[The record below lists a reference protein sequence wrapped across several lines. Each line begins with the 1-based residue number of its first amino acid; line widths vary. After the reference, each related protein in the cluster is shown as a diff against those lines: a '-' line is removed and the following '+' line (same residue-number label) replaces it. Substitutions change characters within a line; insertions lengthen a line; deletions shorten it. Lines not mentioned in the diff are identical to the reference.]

1 MKKRLAEETVIFISV
16 LKWVILAVIVG
27 AIVGLSTTAFLNALS
42 WGTAFSGRYSHYFF
56 HNSSY
61 YFFLL
66 PVALFLSTL
75 MTKYL
80 APDAE
85 GHGTDKIIEAV
96 HKRSGKI
103 KAIVIPVKLVATIIT
118 LVTGGS
124 AGKEGPCAQIGAGLA
139 SVFADLIRVDDHD
152 RKKLV
157 ICGISAGFASVF
169 GTPIAGAI
177 FGLEVL
183 FVGNIMYDVLL
194 PSFVAGI
201 TGYRVAWLLGA
212 KHFHRNLN
220 FVPTFSE
227 SLFLQVI
234 LAGIFFGLC
243 SFLLI
248 EVLKIGEKLSKK
260 IQIWKPLKGLIGGV
274 ILIALTLIFS
284 NKYLGLGVDSIRSS
298 LLGRDV
304 PWGAFLLKIL
314 YTSVTLNFGGSGGIV
329 TPIFFV
335 GSTAGSFF
343 ADMIGADKATFS
355 ALGLVGLLAGAANT
369 PIAASIMAL
378 ELFGPKLGPYAAIA
392 CIISFLMTGHRSVYP
407 SQMIDFKKSSSIHL
421 EGDGEIENVKAH
433 IKLKPISKS
442 LIETCLRIGSTIKEI
457 FNRKK

>member
-1 MKKRLAEETVIFISV
+1 MKRKLAEETVIFISV
-16 LKWVILAVIVG
+16 LKWVILAAIVG
-27 AIVGLSTTAFLNALS
+27 AIVGLSTTVFLKALS
-42 WGTAFSGRYSHYFF
+42 WGSDFSSNYSDYFF
-56 HNSSY
+56 GNNTY

-66 PVALFLSTL
+66 PVALFLSTV

-103 KAIVIPVKLVATIIT
+103 KAIVVPVKLVATIIT

-124 AGKEGPCAQIGAGLA
+124 AGKEGPCAQIGAGLS
-139 SVFADLIRVDDHD
+139 SVFADLLRVDDHD

-169 GTPIAGAI
+169 GTPLAGAI

-183 FVGNIMYDVLL
+183 FVGNILYDVLL

-201 TGYRVAWLLGA
+201 MGYRVVWLLGI

-227 SLFLQVI
+227 RLFLQVI

-248 EVLKIGEKLSKK
+248 EALRTGEKLSKK
-260 IQIWKPLKGLIGGV
+260 IQIWKPLKGLIGGSV
-274 ILIALTLIFS
+274 LVVLTLVFS
-284 NKYLGLGVDSIRSS
+284 NKYLGLGVDTIKSS

-304 PWGAFLLKIL
+304 PWSAFLLKIVF
-314 YTSVTLNFGGSGGIV
+314 TSVTLNFGGSGGIV
-329 TPIFFV
+329 TPIFFI
-335 GSTAGSFF
+335 GATSGSFF
-343 ADMIGADKATFS
+343 ADMLGVDKATFS
-355 ALGLVGLLAGAANT
+355 ALGLVSLLAGAANT

-407 SQMIDFKKSSSIHL
+407 SQMIDFRKSSSIHL
-421 EGDGEIENVKAH
+421 EGGEVIEDVKTH
-433 IKLKPISKS
+433 VKPRSKS
-442 LIETCLRIGSTIKEI
+442 LIGMCLRIGSTIKKI
-457 FNRKK
+457 FQKNKE

>member
-1 MKKRLAEETVIFISV
+1 MKRRLAEETVIFISV
-16 LKWVILAVIVG
+16 LKWVILAAIVG
-27 AIVGLSTTAFLNALS
+27 AIVGLSTTAFLKALS
-42 WGTAFSGRYSHYFF
+42 WGSAFSGRYSQYFF
-56 HNSSY
+56 HNDSY

-66 PVALFLSTL
+66 PVALFLSTA

-103 KAIVIPVKLVATIIT
+103 KAIVVPVKLVATIIT

-124 AGKEGPCAQIGAGLA
+124 AGKEGPCAQIVAGLS
-139 SVFADLIRVDDHD
+139 SVFADLLRVDDND

-169 GTPIAGAI
+169 GTPLAGAI

-183 FVGNIMYDVLL
+183 FVGNILYDVLL

-201 TGYRVAWLLGA
+201 MGYRVTWLLGS
-212 KHFHRNLN
+212 KHFHHNLN

-227 SLFLQVI
+227 HLFLQVI

-248 EVLKIGEKLSKK
+248 EVLRTGEKLSKK
-260 IQIWKPLKGLIGGV
+260 IQIWKPLKGLIGGSV
-274 ILIALTLIFS
+274 LIVLTLVFS
-284 NKYLGLGVDSIRSS
+284 DRYLGL
-298 LLGRDV
+298 
-304 PWGAFLLKIL
+304 
-314 YTSVTLNFGGSGGIV
+314 
-329 TPIFFV
+329 
-335 GSTAGSFF
+335 
-343 ADMIGADKATFS
+343 
-355 ALGLVGLLAGAANT
+355 GAANT

-407 SQMIDFKKSSSIHL
+407 SQMIDFRKSSSIHL
-421 EGDGEIENVKAH
+421 VVGEEVEDVKAH
-433 IKLKPISKS
+433 VKPRSKS
-442 LIETCLRIGSTIKEI
+442 VIGVYLRIGSTIKEI
-457 FNRKK
+457 FQKRKE